1 MRTTVNLDEDIFRIT
16 RSLAEE
22 TNSSL
27 GAVLSLLV
35 RKGLA
40 AEAAGAFRVWGCRQV
55 TDACLLGLAV
65 NKGGRLVTMDKKM
78 EELVKDDPVSASHL
92 LVIGSEA

>member
-1 MRTTVNLDEDIFRIT
+1 MRTTVNLDDDVFRIT

-40 AEAAGAFRVWGCRQV
+40 AEAAPHGDLGIPVFTVSEKAPLFGADQV
-55 TDACLLGLAV
+55 
-65 NKGGRLVTMDKKM
+65 
-78 EELVKDDPVSASHL
+78 
-92 LVIGSEA
+92 SEAEDDL